1 MAKAKSRTILVRLLS
16 TVGTGYAYVARRPR
30 VAERK
35 LAFMKYD
42 PRAGRHVLFTE
53 AKMK

>member
-16 TVGTGYAYVARRPR
+16 TVGTGYSYVARRPR